1 MAPRD
6 RDRVC
11 ENEFP
16 LNKLDLFRFVLN
28 SQKLR
33 QTHSESVH
41 LSSYSC
47 RIVLQTQTS
56 WNGTGKC
63 GRVCTRVS
71 FSENSFLITYKT
83 TLLTLHDYRESQVCA
98 ATMIRTCTGKCR
110 NSSLDARVSSVGSTC
125 VIECPDSHARVR
137 YSTMQAEASMPNAT
151 ISRERHRSFSRYC
164 YWYYR

>member
-1 MAPRD
+1 MYAVPRVAPRD

-11 ENEFP
+11 ENGFP

-33 QTHSESVH
+33 QTHSECVH

-71 FSENSFLITYKT
+71 FSANSFLITYKT

-110 NSSLDARVSSVGSTC
+110 NSCTRCTSFKRWINVRDRVPRFSCARTVQY
-125 VIECPDSHARVR
+125 HAG
-137 YSTMQAEASMPNAT
+137 
-151 ISRERHRSFSRYC
+151 
-164 YWYYR
+164 

>member
-41 LSSYSC
+41 LSSYSR

-56 WNGTGKC
+56 WKGTGKC

-71 FSENSFLITYKT
+71 FTANSFLITYKT
-83 TLLTLHDYRESQVCA
+83 TLLTLHDYRESEFCT

-110 NSSLDARVSSVGSTC
+110 NSCTSFKRWINVRDRVPRFSSVSARVDYVCTHCTVQVSEPVPTYGTYQMHKFYHL
-125 VIECPDSHARVR
+125 I
-137 YSTMQAEASMPNAT
+137 
-151 ISRERHRSFSRYC
+151 
-164 YWYYR
+164 

>member
-1 MAPRD
+1 MSIHCTRFRAWL
-6 RDRVC
+6 RVT
-11 ENEFP
+11 EIEFVKMNFHSTNSIFSDSSST
-16 LNKLDLFRFVLN
+16 LRSYAKLIPSLC
-28 SQKLR
+28 
-33 QTHSESVH
+33 TH

-71 FSENSFLITYKT
+71 FSANSFLITYKT

-110 NSSLDARVSSVGSTC
+110 NSCTRCTSFKRWINVRDRVPRFSCARTVQY
-125 VIECPDSHARVR
+125 HAG
-137 YSTMQAEASMPNAT
+137 
-151 ISRERHRSFSRYC
+151 
-164 YWYYR
+164 

>member
-1 MAPRD
+1 MYAVPRVAPRD

-11 ENEFP
+11 ANEFP

-56 WNGTGKC
+56 WKGTGKC

-71 FSENSFLITYKT
+71 FAADSFLIAFKT
-83 TLLTLHDYRESQVCA
+83 TLLSLHDYRESEFCT
-98 ATMIRTCTGKCR
+98 ATMIRTGTGKLPEFLHEFQAFRICMSFCMPFMR
-110 NSSLDARVSSVGSTC
+110 AIQYKLNIQNPGSC
-125 VIECPDSHARVR
+125 
-137 YSTMQAEASMPNAT
+137 
-151 ISRERHRSFSRYC
+151 
-164 YWYYR
+164 